1 MTSSWTISVGVPTAG
16 KAINLSQLQAELAA
30 AGVDVATGLG
40 MAGGMVYRIAADGEL
55 SDFAAEDEPTA
66 EQAVADHVAMR
77 DKTDAEYAT
86 EFQEPETTAVRKQE
100 IRDITAGLL
109 PREQVPMT

>member
-1 MTSSWTISVGVPTAG
+1 MTGQATGG
-16 KAINLSQLQAELAA
+16 KTINLSQLQAELATG
-30 AGVDVATGLG
+30 GVSVANGLG
-40 MAGGMVYRIAADGEL
+40 SMGEFVYTFDGDGTMVDFDDAQQAAVDSAIAA
-55 SDFAAEDEPTA
+55 
-66 EQAVADHVAMR
+66 HVAVR

-86 EFQEPETTAVRKQE
+86 EFQDAATTAARKQE